1 MIQNISSSKLYSST
15 DKIINKDITKQN
27 NKPKFKKYLSDYV
40 PEYTGN
46 ESFTRKY
53 NYKEMT
59 IFDKRLFDTYMRTN
73 LYGASYDD
81 FKKHL
86 IGFPPVDAP
95 KYLMEAYINTISS
108 YPENQRKKIMG
119 QLSFLDAPTDK
130 LDMETIL
137 NNAIEHCTLVEIL
150 IGQSQEPR
158 KNLYKTFLDELEK
171 VKSINKTIS
180 HNKK

>member
-15 DKIINKDITKQN
+15 NKLIDKSITKQN

-46 ESFTRKY
+46 EGFARKY

-59 IFDKRLFDTYMRTN
+59 IFEKRLFDTYMQTN
-73 LYGASYDD
+73 FYGVSYDD

-95 KYLMEAYINTISS
+95 
-108 YPENQRKKIMG
+108 
-119 QLSFLDAPTDK
+119 TDK
-130 LDMETIL
+130 VDMETIL

-158 KNLYKTFLDELEK
+158 KNLYKTFLHELEK
-171 VKSINKTIS
+171 VRSIDT
-180 HNKK
+180 

>member
-15 DKIINKDITKQN
+15 NKLIDKNITKQN
-27 NKPKFKKYLSDYV
+27 NKPKFKKYLSYYV

-46 ESFTRKY
+46 EGFARKH
-53 NYKEMT
+53 NYKKMT
-59 IFDKRLFDTYMRTN
+59 IFEKRLFDTYMRTN
-73 LYGASYDD
+73 FYGVSYDD

-119 QLSFLDAPTDK
+119 QLSSLDAPTDK
-130 LDMETIL
+130 VDMKTIL

-158 KNLYKTFLDELEK
+158 KNLYKTFLHELEK
-171 VKSINKTIS
+171 VRSIDK
-180 HNKK
+180 